1 MLDSVKD
8 KLSIQILDRQYP
20 VEVEEGNV
28 EAFRALVKDLNQR
41 LNLFKNQYSNKDKQD
56 SLAMVALQ
64 LAVELADLKIQQKSM
79 IKTQEVL
86 DDLDTIL
93 NELV

>member
-1 MLDSVKD
+1 MLDSVKN

-64 LAVELADLKIQQKSM
+64 LAVELADLKIKQKSM
-79 IKTQEVL
+79 DETQEVL
-86 DDLDTIL
+86 ENLDAIL
-93 NELV
+93 NDLI

>member
-20 VEVEEGNV
+20 VGVEEGNV
-28 EAFRALVKDLNQR
+28 EAFKALVKDLNQR

-64 LAVELADLKIQQKSM
+64 LAVELAALKIQQKSM